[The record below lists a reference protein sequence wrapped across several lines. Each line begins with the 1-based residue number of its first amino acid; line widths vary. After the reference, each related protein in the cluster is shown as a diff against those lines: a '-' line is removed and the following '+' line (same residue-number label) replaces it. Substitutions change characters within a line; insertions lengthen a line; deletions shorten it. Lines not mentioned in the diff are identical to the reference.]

1 MIYIDS
7 SAMMYLLYDIKPMS
21 TIVLQYL
28 TSGDKLFMS
37 LKSIEEITYAVI
49 RIEANRTYGVKGAYS
64 IRRIIS
70 RYGLDFAREK
80 LELLRKLIED
90 AGIEVLHDTADIHE
104 LHDVMFRYNLLPG
117 DAVIALTCKHYGID
131 TILTFDE
138 DFKRVPWLRVVP

>member
-49 RIEANRTYGVKGAYS
+49 RIEANRTYGVKEAYS

-80 LELLRKLIED
+80 LELLRKLIKVNRRCWYR
-90 AGIEVLHDTADIHE
+90 GST
-104 LHDVMFRYNLLPG
+104 
-117 DAVIALTCKHYGID
+117 
-131 TILTFDE
+131 
-138 DFKRVPWLRVVP
+138 